1 MKKITGKVVS
11 LVLALALVV
20 TSFSANFAF
29 ASSKKTLS
37 GVVTDT
43 EHDDI
48 YLVND
53 SGNSN
58 KEYELDGWL
67 DGVTLETK
75 EHDEISTPSIA
86 AVSHVSGDKL
96 TSFSTK
102 DDKTTLKLKGKTG
115 TEVVSVL
122 YEGDYTDPDDDN
134 DTEYTV
140 KGKANLT
147 IHVYDE
153 GDIVFGEAKTVADGE
168 GLDDFKT
175 FARNKNAQKNIGI
188 YKAVQAS
195 SNAPLAQFER
205 VNLVA
210 GKDDGITLTTDPD
223 NTYYYEMTSGENDVH
238 VATLGEATS
247 TTTKTLPATANVEAT
262 VGRDPEKD
270 TNGDET
276 GYYKKDA
283 STGNVTI
290 NVKKLEEEKGK
301 NTYKASSDS
310 DDKYTLKTKVD
321 KKVDVEYIGADTA
334 TTPNKVKQIAVAAIP
349 DVIIEK
355 GDVSNSQISG
365 TGLITTDVKDCEVVF
380 PEGYNKT
387 VTVKEKTNVRKIS
400 GEVGKVSVDE
410 GKVGEIDLDE
420 GNVEVSEDSKV
431 GDITTAGNTGTVD
444 VTGGAV
450 GNIDT
455 TDVKVSGAGT
465 VDISGGTVGDVK
477 ADDKVTVSSTDED
490 NAVIVGT
497 ITAPSADISTDDG
510 KLTVKGVKVNADSGE
525 TVIYGEDLTINS
537 IDADYYE
544 TSITFG
550 DEDDEF
556 VGKVSAPT
564 NAKNVTL
571 STVNEDTDVT
581 VSGTVNVDTISI
593 DTDSTIT
600 FDGNVTVD
608 SIDGDGVMKIAAGKL
623 YVNDSVSSVILK
635 LTDTN
640 LAAGTT
646 VFKADKDNVDEED
659 FEAYGFTLEKS
670 TGNDVDTFK
679 IKTLSFAGVAINP
692 SSAKIA
698 KGYSQTFTASAYPNG
713 TSLPAGSTI
722 KWDLDGGSSDVF
734 TLTTSGNTAKIEIA
748 SIDADFASENTTTLT
763 ATLYGEDGD
772 ELDDY
777 DAAKCEVTAI
787 AVPEATSDTTKD
799 FSVAKGSAYQFKI
812 TSATAPTFTTGTAGV
827 FSVALAS
834 KNGNDYFYKITAI
847 GNVGASTGIYL
858 NGVKLLV
865 ATVKAP
871 AFTTDTTK
879 DVTVKGA
886 YTLKVTA
893 AATPTFA
900 LGTAGVFKAEFVSKT
915 GNDYLYKITSV
926 GAAGAKTGVY
936 VNGVKTFVATVG

>member
-29 ASSKKTLS
+29 ASTKKTLS
-37 GVVTDT
+37 GVVSDT
-43 EHDDI
+43 EHDDL

-53 SGNSN
+53 SGNVN
-58 KEYELDGWL
+58 KEYVLDGWL

-75 EHDEISTPSIA
+75 EHDDVASPTIS

-153 GDIVFGEAKTVADGE
+153 GDIVFGEAKAVADGE

-175 FARNKNAQKNIGI
+175 FARNKNAQKDIGI
-188 YKAVQAS
+188 YKAVQSATA
-195 SNAPLAQFER
+195 APLAQFTP
-205 VNLVA
+205 VTLVA
-210 GKDDGITLTTDPD
+210 GKDDGIAATDVLDPD
-223 NTYYYEMTSGENDVH
+223 NTYYYEMTSGDSDVH
-238 VATLGEATS
+238 VTALEAATS
-247 TTTKTLPATANVEAT
+247 TTTVTASSSNLTAT
-262 VGRDPEKD
+262 VGRSVVS
-270 TNGDET
+270 
-276 GYYKKDA
+276 GYYTKDA

-290 NVKKLEEEKGK
+290 NVKKLEQEKGK
-301 NTYKASSDS
+301 TTYKASNDS

-321 KKVDVEYIGADTA
+321 KKVDVSYIGDIGSGKVGTIAA
-334 TTPNKVKQIAVAAIP
+334 ASIPNVT
-349 DVIIEK
+349 IEK
-355 GDVSNSQISG
+355 GDVSSSQISG
-365 TGLITTDVKDCEVVF
+365 AGLVTTDVKDCEVVF
-380 PEGYNKT
+380 PEDYTGT
-387 VTVKEKTNVRKIS
+387 VSVKEKTNIKKIS
-400 GEVGKVSVDE
+400 GEVGKVLVDE
-410 GKVGEIDLDE
+410 GKVGEIDLDQ

-431 GDITTAGNTGTVD
+431 GDITTDGDTGTVL
-444 VTGGAV
+444 VTGGTV
-450 GNIDT
+450 GNIKT
-455 TDVKVSGAGT
+455 SDVDVSNAGT

-477 ADDKVTVSSTDED
+477 ANDKVTISSDDED
-490 NAVIVGT
+490 NAVTVGT
-497 ITAPSADISTDDG
+497 VTATSADISTDEG
-510 KLTVKGVKVNADSGE
+510 KLTVKGIKVKADGGE
-525 TVIYGEDLTINS
+525 ILLYGDKLTVGS
-537 IDADYYE
+537 IDADYRE

-600 FDGNVTVD
+600 FDGNITVD
-608 SIDGDGVMKIAAGKL
+608 SIDGDGTMKIAAGKL

-679 IKTLSFAGVAINP
+679 IKTLSFAGIAIDP

-865 ATVKAP
+865 ASVKAP

-926 GAAGAKTGVY
+926 GAVGAKTGVY